1 MDVFTTDD
9 EDDEDYGIDELRA
22 TQLVE
27 KHFKEHKENVASEQ
41 GIIEEVTM
49 KNFMCHGKLTI
60 TLGPLINFII
70 GHNGSGKSAILTALT
85 LCLGAKATSTNRGG
99 SLKSF
104 IREGEDAAWISVKI
118 KNRGEGSYQPELY
131 GHSVIVER
139 HFNRSGT
146 SGFKIKNSEGR
157 VVTTKRADL
166 EDICDYFALQL
177 DNPMNVLSQDAARQ
191 FLNSSSPSD
200 KYKFFI
206 KGTQL
211 EQLDRDY
218 RLMEDHLDETEVK
231 GEAREEDIAVL
242 GNKAQEAEAKK
253 KLMDRSATLD
263 TKITELGW
271 MHAWAQIEEQEKEL
285 ANLDDDIRRADG
297 GIADLQTKVET
308 ESRVFDE
315 LHQTHGANQGVI
327 EDLERELVPARE
339 HFDEV
344 KQHFERNKADLLNN
358 QGQKRRIQQD
368 IKGAVKDAAVV
379 QIKFDQERTRID
391 NANGPAHARR
401 LEELEEARAQHQ
413 NLQEQ
418 MGEHAN
424 LKPQMDREKEH
435 ATAAVQRAQPDLEEK
450 REAVRKAEKLVTA
463 LESDKGEHMSAFPRQ
478 IHDVVRA
485 INSETRWRDKPV
497 GPMGNHVRLLKQEWG
512 SIIETTFGGQM
523 NAFVVT
529 NKQDHQLL
537 SQIMRS
543 KNW

>member
-1 MDVFTTDD
+1 MNVFTTDD
-9 EDDEDYGIDELRA
+9 DEDDNYGIDELRA
-22 TQLVE
+22 TQIVE
-27 KHFKEHKENVASEQ
+27 KHFKEQKENIASEQ

-104 IREGEDAAWISVKI
+104 IKEGEDAAWISVKV
-118 KNRGEGSYQPELY
+118 KNRGEGAYQPDLY
-131 GHSVIVER
+131 GHCILVER

-191 FLNSSSPSD
+191 FLNSSSPAD

-231 GEAREEDIAVL
+231 CEARAEDIAVL

-253 KLMDRSATLD
+253 KMIDRSATLEQ
-263 TKITELGW
+263 KVKELGW

-285 ANLDDDIRRADG
+285 TELDDAIQKADDQ
-297 GIADLQTKVET
+297 IEELRTKADT
-308 ESRVFDE
+308 ESRIFDE
-315 LHQTHGANQGVI
+315 LHQSHGANQAVI
-327 EDLERELVPARE
+327 DDLQQDLIPARE
-339 HFDEV
+339 HFDEI
-344 KQHFERNKADLLNN
+344 KQHFDKNKTDLLNN
-358 QGQKRRIQQD
+358 HGQRRGIQED
-368 IKGAVKDAAVV
+368 IKGHKKEAEVAQTKM
-379 QIKFDQERTRID
+379 DQERARIE
-391 NANGPAHARR
+391 NANGPAHARK
-401 LEELEEARAQHQ
+401 LEQLEEARTK
-413 NLQEQ
+413 LQSLQ
-418 MGEHAN
+418 DQLREHN
-424 LKPQMDREKEH
+424 ESKPQLDRAKEQ
-435 ATAAVQRAQPDLEEK
+435 ATAAVSRAQPNVGEK
-450 REAVRKAEKLVTA
+450 REAVHRAEQLVVS
-463 LESDKGEHMSAFPRQ
+463 LERDKGEHMSAFPNQ

-485 INSETRWRDKPV
+485 INSERRWRDKPV

-512 SIIETTFGGQM
+512 SIIETTFGGQL

-537 SQIMRS
+537 MTIMRA